1 MCAEKY
7 GDYPGWIFRLNIPK
21 PNDGVKSD
29 RVDSTSTVE
38 GLQLLPKSKEDSLP
52 NYDAPVATRY
62 LAELCPHGVSVS
74 TTSNDG
80 NKATK
85 LSSGLSSNDPGQYPN
100 PNLSWS
106 YSSQESHTPWNVTSS
121 KLLSVTY
128 RPAHEAYPAY
138 TNISK
143 KKEYWHKSI
152 GTCLSSGA
160 DCICGKCRKCSDPE
174 SRWGKMKRQIAGA
187 PRPIHRVKVTYTVE
201 DVLSIEPIVATQS
214 LSSEVSKSAMS
225 DGNSGT
231 QESGVWIKGIGQ
243 CHALRIRLRP
253 KFGSTYSNDGESYRD
268 IERSDEKCG
277 FALPEMDCWDNVP
290 SPTWSSA
297 LSDRCGPVLTFAIP
311 CQGEEDATVLHKC
324 PPLLWKV
331 DHPPNPNVAVDSFLL
346 ADGTLHLNRLPLS
359 SSAPYDYDTPTNVY
373 IHGYQSWSF
382 SGSVVQGKA
391 QPKSAMPNLLSG
403 AFNRGGMVLSVDHV
417 HGTDVD
423 DTIEGDRWIENMETK
438 INDDNRD
445 REVNELNES
454 TAFYKSDMFACISSN
469 GVATP
474 RYDDERIL
482 LDEEGG
488 PALIIGFLAQ
498 RQQYGVVL
506 LDKNLRRFN
515 LYACHEGVV
524 AKRSVSSDWAFCQIV
539 DASTYDEEAMVYYVR
554 ATANHNEARPMDKG
568 LTYGWCSWYHY
579 YSDIDHDS
587 LHKNAHILEKSK
599 KSIGFNVCLIDDGYM
614 TAWGDWTSLK
624 PGKFVK
630 DGGMRVLADAI
641 RTKGM
646 KPGVWLAPF
655 ACDKF
660 SKLAKDHPDVS
671 CHLPLS
677 IEGFQ

>member
-1 MCAEKY
+1 MGTDKY
-7 GDYPGWIFRLNIPK
+7 DDYPGWIFRLNIPK
-21 PNDGVKSD
+21 SNNGGVKSD
-29 RVDSTSTVE
+29 SDSVGVDSITIGE
-38 GLQLLPKSKEDSLP
+38 GLQLLPKGDSPP
-52 NYDAPVATRY
+52 NCDAPIVDRRY
-62 LAELCPHGVSVS
+62 LAELCPHGASVS
-74 TTSNDG
+74 TTTFDDG
-80 NKATK
+80 KKSTK
-85 LSSGLSSNDPGQYPN
+85 VSGLAGHRPN
-100 PNLSWS
+100 PNWSWS

-128 RPAHEAYPAY
+128 RPACEAYPSY

-143 KKEYWHKSI
+143 TKEYWHKSV

-160 DCICGKCRKCSDPE
+160 DCVCGKCLKCADPE
-174 SRWGKMKRQIAGA
+174 SSWGKMKRQIAGA
-187 PRPIHRVKVTYTVE
+187 PRPIHRMTVAYTVD
-201 DVLSIEPIVATQS
+201 DVLSIEPIVASQSLS
-214 LSSEVSKSAMS
+214 LSSEGTMS
-225 DGNSGT
+225 D
-231 QESGVWIKGIGQ
+231 SGVWIKGIGH
-243 CHALRIRLRP
+243 CHALRIYLRP
-253 KFGSTYSNDGESYRD
+253 KFGSSYSNRGENNIGD
-268 IERSDEKCG
+268 NKHSDAD
-277 FALPEMDCWDNVP
+277 FALPELDKWDNVP
-290 SPTWSSA
+290 SPTWNGVQSE
-297 LSDRCGPVLTFAIP
+297 RCGPVLTFAIP
-311 CQGEEDATVLHKC
+311 CQGTGDSKALHRC

-331 DHPPNPNVAVDSFLL
+331 DHPPNPDVAVDSFLL
-346 ADGTLHLNRLPLS
+346 ADGALHLHRQPMT

-391 QPKSAMPNLLSG
+391 QPKSAMPNILSA
-403 AFNRGGMVLSVDHV
+403 AFNRGGMVLSGNHV
-417 HGTDVD
+417 HGNDV
-423 DTIEGDRWIENMETK
+423 EMDRDHWSENMEQQTRSE
-438 INDDNRD
+438 NRD
-445 REVNELNES
+445 CEVNELNES

-469 GVATP
+469 GVASP
-474 RYDDERIL
+474 QYDDERII

-498 RQQYGVVL
+498 RQQFGVVL
-506 LDKNLRRFN
+506 LDKSLQQFN

-524 AKRSVSSDWAFCQIV
+524 AKRSVSSDWAYCQIV
-539 DASTYDEEAMVYYVR
+539 DASTYDEEAMVYYVH
-554 ATANHNEARPMDKG
+554 ASGDHNDARPMDKG

-587 LHKNAHILEKSK
+587 LSKNAHILERSK

-660 SKLAKDHPDVS
+660 SQLAKDHPDVS
-671 CHLPLS
+671 CRLHQLR
-677 IEGFQ
+677 